1 MSKLARSRKFWNCL
15 SKEFKL
21 FIIIILLVS
30 IFFRFVNINKKYYW
44 IDETVTSLRISGYLK
59 EEVNRQVF
67 TGSQISVRELARYQT
82 INSEKNIF
90 DTVKGL
96 AKEEAQ
102 LPPLY
107 FILVRLWTQLF
118 GNSIAVTRSLSA
130 FISLLA
136 FPCVYWLCLELFNSP
151 LIGVVAVMLVAVSPF
166 QVLYAQEA
174 RMYSLW
180 SVQILLT
187 SAVFLR
193 AIRLNTK
200 FSWFFYSL
208 SIVLGLYTHLL
219 SILVAIAQGI
229 YLVIIEKFRVSKKI
243 VSYLISCFTAI
254 LLFSPWIFT
263 ILNHSSGAK
272 AALAWLDKTA
282 KLQENLI
289 SFVNNIF
296 NAIIDF
302 WFVYNYFPNL
312 NFPNLRFGIYIKPL
326 LLILMVY
333 SFYFIY
339 RKTSIK
345 IWLFILTL
353 TFVPPLLIVI
363 RDINANSGSLSQA
376 RYLIPCYLGISIA
389 IAYLFATQ
397 IKNKFRNLWQKKFW
411 YLSTILLISFG
422 ILSCAISSQAE
433 TWSNKYGMN
442 YYPVV
447 RAINQCERPLLMS
460 DRNLVLILSLSHYLD
475 PKVKLQLLPASK
487 ISVELIDQL
496 SRFSDIFLF
505 QPSDNFQQTFK
516 TQLNYKIIS
525 LKEIRELLK
534 IEKSND

>member
-1 MSKLARSRKFWNCL
+1 MSIST
-15 SKEFKL
+15 
-21 FIIIILLVS
+21 
-30 IFFRFVNINKKYYW
+30 KKYYW

-200 FSWFFYSL
+200 FSWFF
-208 SIVLGLYTHLL
+208 I
-219 SILVAIAQGI
+219 
-229 YLVIIEKFRVSKKI
+229 
-243 VSYLISCFTAI
+243 
-254 LLFSPWIFT
+254 
-263 ILNHSSGAK
+263 
-272 AALAWLDKTA
+272 
-282 KLQENLI
+282 
-289 SFVNNIF
+289 
-296 NAIIDF
+296 
-302 WFVYNYFPNL
+302 
-312 NFPNLRFGIYIKPL
+312 RF
-326 LLILMVY
+326 
-333 SFYFIY
+333 
-339 RKTSIK
+339 
-345 IWLFILTL
+345 
-353 TFVPPLLIVI
+353 
-363 RDINANSGSLSQA
+363 
-376 RYLIPCYLGISIA
+376 
-389 IAYLFATQ
+389 
-397 IKNKFRNLWQKKFW
+397 
-411 YLSTILLISFG
+411 
-422 ILSCAISSQAE
+422 
-433 TWSNKYGMN
+433 
-442 YYPVV
+442 
-447 RAINQCERPLLMS
+447 
-460 DRNLVLILSLSHYLD
+460 
-475 PKVKLQLLPASK
+475 
-487 ISVELIDQL
+487 QL
-496 SRFSDIFLF
+496 S
-505 QPSDNFQQTFK
+505 
-516 TQLNYKIIS
+516 
-525 LKEIRELLK
+525 
-534 IEKSND
+534 